1 VVRPVHQDARG
12 IVAPA
17 AGLRRFRLDRH
28 APSTPV
34 ARFVDRYWLVHWD
47 LPVGETYDQQV
58 LPHPVV
64 NLVLSDGGASV
75 NGPATR
81 LGTRRLT
88 GQGAAVGVMF
98 RPGGFHPLL
107 GRPLSAI
114 ADDRAPATAWLADRR
129 TGDALAA
136 LATDLAAGRDADEVA
151 GAVDAV
157 LAAVLPTERQPCEDT
172 ITIAERVA
180 AEPGLSSV
188 EALAAAV
195 GWSVRQVQRR
205 FAEHVGLSP
214 KAVIRRY
221 RLFEAAER
229 ARHDE
234 PVDWAALAGDLG
246 YSDQSHLGREFR
258 RAFGVPPAAY
268 ARQLEAANRRD
279 A

>member
-1 VVRPVHQDARG
+1 VVRPVQQDARG

-17 AGLRRFRLDRH
+17 SGLTRFRLDRT
-28 APSTPV
+28 APSAPV

-47 LPVGETYDQQV
+47 LPAGETYDQQV

-64 NLVLSDGGASV
+64 NLVLSDGEAIV

-81 LGTRRLT
+81 LGGRHLSGR
-88 GQGAAVGVMF
+88 GAAVGVMF
-98 RPGGFHPLL
+98 RPGGFHPWL
-107 GRPLSAI
+107 GRPLTTI
-114 ADDRAPATAWLADRR
+114 ADDRAPATAWLTDRPA
-129 TGDALAA
+129 GDALAA
-136 LATDLAAGRDADEVA
+136 LAADLADGRDADDVA
-151 GAVDAV
+151 AAVDAV
-157 LAAVLPTERQPCEDT
+157 LAATVPPLRQACEDT
-172 ITIAERVA
+172 IPIAERVA

-188 EALAAAV
+188 EALASAV

-229 ARHDE
+229 ARRDE
-234 PVDWAALAGDLG
+234 PVDWAALARELG

-258 RAFGVPPAAY
+258 RAFGVPPATY
-268 ARQLEAANRRD
+268 ARDVAAG
-279 A
+279 